1 MGELRS
7 DLTIC
12 LPLHLAID
20 FDDLLGVDCDQ
31 VAKDV
36 GVFKV
41 TDRCEVILAAVVV
54 TEVCAG
60 ADTTPEVDFD
70 LRPTAGSDTN
80 RGSADIAHLVLSTTV
95 AGKVMYDKVA
105 EGTVLE
111 PGQEVVVQLAVAA
124 TDGGGSL
131 QTGHF
136 LPFLLVEK
144 IPETLVNL
152 SAMVETA

>member
-1 MGELRS
+1 MLRS
-7 DLTIC
+7 NLLIA
-12 LPLHLAID
+12 LPLHLAVD
-20 FDDLLGVDCDQ
+20 YDDLAGVDCDQ

-41 TDRCEVILAAVVV
+41 TFRCEVYLAGVVV

-70 LRPTAGSDTN
+70 KRPTAGSDTD
-80 RGSADIAHLVLSTTV
+80 RGAADIAHLVLSTTA
-95 AGKVMYDKVA
+95 AGQVMYDKVG
-105 EGTVLE
+105 ERTVLE
-111 PGQEVVVQLAVAA
+111 PGQEVVVELAVAA
-124 TDGGGSL
+124 TDAGGGA

-136 LPFLLVEK
+136 LPFLLVEQ

-152 SAMVETA
+152 ANLVETA